1 MNDSKLSSSQIAY
14 ESIKEWILSGFLP
27 PGEKIDQDEV
37 ASKLNFSRMPV
48 RSALDRLSSEG
59 LVMKIPHRGV
69 VTSKLSDTEL
79 NQIFELRAHVESM
92 IGIQAAR
99 YASESSIRRLYNI
112 LQYHQDS
119 PDASMAAILEQNRA
133 FHRMISLSTESD
145 VLLKVFDIVWEQA
158 ERYRRIYYYSNRSNA
173 RVIKEH
179 RQIADLIAAH
189 RPQEVSDLIIQ
200 HTANSQK
207 AILELMNK
215 PFSFTPFRT
224 LYVEENDGKGN
235 S

>member
-37 ASKLNFSRMPV
+37 ASKLNCSRMPV

-59 LVMKIPHRGV
+59 LVVKTPHRGV
-69 VTSKLSDTEL
+69 ITSNLSDTEL

-99 YASESSIRRLYNI
+99 IASEESIRKLYNI

-119 PDASMAAILEQNRA
+119 PDTSMAGVLEQNRS
-133 FHRMISLSTESD
+133 FHRMITISTESD
-145 VLLKVFDIVWEQA
+145 ALLKVFDIVWEQA
-158 ERYRRIYYYSNRSNA
+158 ERYRRIYY
-173 RVIKEH
+173 
-179 RQIADLIAAH
+179 
-189 RPQEVSDLIIQ
+189 
-200 HTANSQK
+200 
-207 AILELMNK
+207 
-215 PFSFTPFRT
+215 
-224 LYVEENDGKGN
+224 
-235 S
+235 